1 MMRNVLQVLKEQFAN
16 LGLIFRL
23 AKYDIK
29 STYQMHYLGTVWQ
42 FLNPFIQVAAFWFV
56 FGIGIRRGQPVG
68 DIPFLVWL
76 VVSIVPWF
84 FINTSINQGAKS
96 IHSKVSLVSK
106 MKFPFSILP
115 SITIVKNSYNFMA
128 MYLIVVVILMI
139 NGIYPSIYWLQF
151 PYYLMTLLIFLF
163 AAALLFATL
172 SILIRDIQ
180 TAISSFMRLFFFL
193 TPIFWVPDGLP
204 DKIIA
209 LIKLNPFYYLIEGFR
224 NTFFLETWFYED
236 LTYTIYFWSV
246 TSIMLLLGSFIHI
259 KFKDKFV
266 DYL

>member
-1 MMRNVLQVLKEQFAN
+1 MRDVLQVLNEQFAN

-29 STYQMHYLGTVWQ
+29 SAYQMHYLGTVWQ
-42 FLNPFIQVAAFWFV
+42 FLNPIIQVAAFWFV

-68 DIPFLVWL
+68 DVPFIVWL
-76 VVSIVPWF
+76 IVSIVPWF
-84 FINTSINQGAKS
+84 FINSSINQGTKS
-96 IHSKVSLVSK
+96 IHSKVNLVSK

-115 SITIVKNSYNFMA
+115 SVIIVKNVYNFMV
-128 MYLIVVVILMI
+128 MMVIVLVILLI
-139 NGIYPSIYWLQF
+139 NDIYPTIYWVQL
-151 PYYLMTLLIFLF
+151 PYYLMTLMIFLF
-163 AAALLFATL
+163 AANILLATL

-180 TAISSFMRLFFFL
+180 AAINSFMRLFFFV
-193 TPIFWVPDGLP
+193 TPIFWVAEGLP
-204 DKIIA
+204 DKIVA
-209 LIKLNPFYYLIEGFR
+209 LLKLNPFYYLIEGFR

-236 LTYTIYFWSV
+236 LTYTIYFWGF
-246 TSIMLLLGSFIHI
+246 TLIMLLFGSFIHI